1 MAAVDNIGKTKTKKK
16 LIHEGTILTL
26 QELLLNVAYTQLGPR
41 KVTELLV
48 SPPPQPPGPPRLKI
62 YTIGKLPPHDS
73 AFQKMLPQ
81 LA

>member
-48 SPPPQPPGPPRLKI
+48 SPPPNPQAHRDLKSTPLGNRTPPMTQHFRKCYPN
-62 YTIGKLPPHDS
+62 
-73 AFQKMLPQ
+73 
-81 LA
+81 